1 MLFAEV
7 ILPLPL
13 HERYTYLI
21 PEEFQD
27 KVRPGVRVLVQFG
40 KRKNYSA
47 LVTSIIH
54 DAPQDFEAKSIEA
67 VLDDNPVVYRV
78 NMGLWEWISE
88 YYMCPLGE
96 VMNAALPSALKLE
109 GLDGVV
115 EEKYREKTRTIIC
128 LNPELADPDK
138 WDQTI
143 SSLSRAPKQ
152 KKLLEYFAELTELK
166 DRGSNIRIDRKTLLQ
181 ISGLETS
188 VLNQLI
194 GKKILFP
201 HTETVSRLET
211 ENVVQSSLN
220 LLNQWQEEAINHIRE
235 EFKQKLAV
243 LLHGVTASGKT
254 EIYIHLIEEIVNKGR
269 QVLYLVPEIAL
280 TPQIVSRLKKVF
292 GNKVG
297 VYHSKMSDAERVEIW
312 NKVLQFG
319 AGHKDGYQIILGAR
333 SAIFLPFNDLGLIVV
348 DEEHE
353 SSYKQHDPAPR
364 YHARDMAIVL
374 GQQHNARVLLGSAT
388 PSFETYLNALKGKY
402 GLVKLEKR
410 HGQAKMP
417 QVVVADIQYAFK
429 RKQMISMFTPELH
442 RCIGET
448 LEAGRQVILFQ
459 NRRGYSPY
467 IECMDCGWIPWCVN
481 CDVSLTYHRKYSRLS
496 CHYCGHHT
504 PFPVKCS
511 RCGSTNLKTRG
522 MGTEKIEDELI
533 SLFPN
538 ARMARMDLDTTHSK
552 KAFERIIHQMET
564 QKIDI
569 LIGTQMV
576 TKGLDI
582 EHVGLVGVLNADNL
596 LNFPDFR
603 AHERAFQLIQQVSG
617 RSGRKDHE
625 GKVIIQTSQPLHPV
639 IEYLKNDDYEGFIH
653 RHLSERKA
661 FFYPPWSRII
671 KIAVKHKNQSLLDSS
686 AMLLARLLREQNL
699 FKVLGPEYPL
709 VSRVKNYYSKEIWLK
724 IPRTQNIHLIR
735 EILIQS
741 IGTVKKQ
748 PGKSTL
754 IIQIDVDPA

>member
-21 PEEFQD
+21 PEAFQD

-54 DAPQDFEAKSIEA
+54 DAPLDFEAKSIEA
-67 VLDDNPVVYRV
+67 VLDDNPVVFRV
-78 NMGLWEWISE
+78 NMDLWEWISE
-88 YYMCPLGE
+88 YYICPLGE

-128 LNPELADPDK
+128 LNPELANPDK

-152 KKLLEYFAELTELK
+152 KKLLEYFAELTELTG
-166 DRGSNIRIDRKTLLQ
+166 RGSNIRIDRKTLLQ

-201 HTETVSRLET
+201 QTETVSRLET

-220 LLNQWQEEAINHIRE
+220 LLNQWQEEAITQIRE

-254 EIYIHLIEEIVNKGR
+254 EIYIHLIEEIVNKRR

-312 NKVLQFG
+312 KKVLQFG

-374 GQQHNARVLLGSAT
+374 GQQHNAQVLLGSAT
-388 PSFETYLNALKGKY
+388 PSF
-402 GLVKLEKR
+402 
-410 HGQAKMP
+410 
-417 QVVVADIQYAFK
+417 
-429 RKQMISMFTPELH
+429 
-442 RCIGET
+442 
-448 LEAGRQVILFQ
+448 
-459 NRRGYSPY
+459 
-467 IECMDCGWIPWCVN
+467 
-481 CDVSLTYHRKYSRLS
+481 
-496 CHYCGHHT
+496 
-504 PFPVKCS
+504 
-511 RCGSTNLKTRG
+511 
-522 MGTEKIEDELI
+522 
-533 SLFPN
+533 
-538 ARMARMDLDTTHSK
+538 
-552 KAFERIIHQMET
+552 
-564 QKIDI
+564 
-569 LIGTQMV
+569 
-576 TKGLDI
+576 
-582 EHVGLVGVLNADNL
+582 
-596 LNFPDFR
+596 
-603 AHERAFQLIQQVSG
+603 
-617 RSGRKDHE
+617 
-625 GKVIIQTSQPLHPV
+625 
-639 IEYLKNDDYEGFIH
+639 
-653 RHLSERKA
+653 
-661 FFYPPWSRII
+661 
-671 KIAVKHKNQSLLDSS
+671 
-686 AMLLARLLREQNL
+686 
-699 FKVLGPEYPL
+699 
-709 VSRVKNYYSKEIWLK
+709 
-724 IPRTQNIHLIR
+724 
-735 EILIQS
+735 
-741 IGTVKKQ
+741 
-748 PGKSTL
+748 
-754 IIQIDVDPA
+754 